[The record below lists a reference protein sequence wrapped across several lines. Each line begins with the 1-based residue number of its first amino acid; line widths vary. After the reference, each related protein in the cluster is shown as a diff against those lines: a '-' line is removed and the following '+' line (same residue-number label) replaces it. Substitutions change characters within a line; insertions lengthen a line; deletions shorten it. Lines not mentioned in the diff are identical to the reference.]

1 VLNTITTI
9 FIYMRLKATNI
20 CNMLKWF
27 KRHRKSN
34 KSYETNEEWV
44 QALSSPVDEQAVKL
58 LREKLINGLKPALHK
73 YVDRELDQFVEDVAQ
88 DALLKVIDNIDSFRG
103 ESKLITW
110 AMKIAVREGL
120 TELRLKR
127 YDDISIEDLKPNDN
141 SREVF
146 SLSVAS
152 EETSPDRSLHESQ
165 LVDKVM
171 QIINEELTDKQKKA
185 INALM
190 IQGLPMP
197 AVVKLMDTN
206 RNALYKLVHD
216 ARLKIKNKL
225 EIEGIDPDRML
236 DKL

>member
-1 VLNTITTI
+1 MLNW
-9 FIYMRLKATNI
+9 LKRR
-20 CNMLKWF
+20 F
-27 KRHRKSN
+27 KGEP
-34 KSYETNEEWV
+34 SYETNEEWIE
-44 QALSSPVDEQAVKL
+44 ALTPPADNRAVKL
-58 LREKLINGLKPALHK
+58 LREQLIRGLKPALNK

-88 DALLKVIDNIDSFRG
+88 DALLKVLDNIDSFRG
-103 ESKLITW
+103 ESKLTTW

-127 YDDISIEDLKPNDN
+127 YDDISIEDLKPEDN

-152 EETSPDRSLHESQ
+152 KDTSPDRSLHESQ

-171 QIINEELTDKQKKA
+171 QIINEELTDKQKQA

-190 IQGLPMP
+190 IQGLPVP
-197 AVVKLMDTN
+197 VVAKQMDTN

-216 ARLKIKNKL
+216 ARLKIKTKL
-225 EIEGIDPDRML
+225 EIEGIDPDEML

>member
-1 VLNTITTI
+1 MLN
-9 FIYMRLKATNI
+9 
-20 CNMLKWF
+20 WF
-27 KRHRKSN
+27 KRRREEKA
-34 KSYETNEEWV
+34 SYETNEEWV
-44 QALSSPVDEQAVKL
+44 EALKPPADEHAVKL
-58 LREKLINGLKPALHK
+58 LRKKLIRGLKPALNK

-88 DALLKVIDNIDSFRG
+88 DALLKILDNIESFRG

-110 AMKIAVREGL
+110 AMKIAVRKGL

-127 YDDISIEDLKPNDN
+127 YDDISIEDLKPDDN

-152 EETSPDRSLHESQ
+152 SDVGPDRTLHESE

-171 QIINEELTDKQKKA
+171 DIINEELTDKQKRA

-190 IQGLPMP
+190 IEGLPMP
-197 AVVKLMDTN
+197 VVVKQMDTN

-216 ARLKIKNKL
+216 ARLKIKNRL
-225 EIEGIDPDRML
+225 EVEGIDPDTML

>member
-1 VLNTITTI
+1 MFN
-9 FIYMRLKATNI
+9 
-20 CNMLKWF
+20 WF
-27 KRHRKSN
+27 KKHRKEKS
-34 KSYETNEEWV
+34 SYETNEEWV
-44 QALSSPVDEQAVKL
+44 EALKPPVDERAVAL
-58 LREKLINGLKPALHK
+58 LRQKLIRGLKPALHK

-88 DALLKVIDNIDSFRG
+88 DALLKVLDNIDSFRG
-103 ESKLITW
+103 DSKLLTW

-127 YDDISIEDLKPNDN
+127 YDDISIEDLKPDDD

-146 SLSVAS
+146 SLSMAS
-152 EETSPDRSLHESQ
+152 SETSPDRSLHESK

-171 QIINEELTDKQKKA
+171 TIINEELTDKQKQA

-190 IQGLPMP
+190 IQRLPGP
-197 AVVKLMDTN
+197 VVVKQMDTN

-225 EIEGIDPDRML
+225 ELEGIDPDEML
-236 DKL
+236 DQL

>member
-1 VLNTITTI
+1 MLN
-9 FIYMRLKATNI
+9 
-20 CNMLKWF
+20 WF
-27 KRHRKSN
+27 KRRRKKNS
-34 KSYETNEEWV
+34 SYETNEEWIE
-44 QALSSPVDEQAVKL
+44 ALKPPVDEQAV
-58 LREKLINGLKPALHK
+58 EKLRAQLIRGLKPALHK

-88 DALLKVIDNIDSFRG
+88 DALLKVLDNIDSFRG
-103 ESKLITW
+103 ESKLLTW

-127 YDDISIEDLKPNDN
+127 YDDISIEDLKPDDE

-152 EETSPDRSLHESQ
+152 DDTSPERSLHESQ
-165 LVDKVM
+165 LVDKVL
-171 QIINEELTDKQKKA
+171 QIINEELTQKQKTA

-197 AVVKLMDTN
+197 VVVKQLDTN

-216 ARLKIKNKL
+216 ARVKIKNKL
-225 EIEGIDPDRML
+225 EVEGIDPDEML
-236 DKL
+236 NKL